1 MDLIMEKENYTN
13 IDNEVKNDNDNEVKT
28 NIDNEVIIHPAFIR
42 FVLFRLWLIDVDYY
56 KSIRS
61 YEKEQR
67 MKWLFDNENNKD
79 SWYQTVGKLY
89 KGIRSDL
96 YLPNGLTDDDITIIL
111 KEPLFG
117 DVKNSDSV
125 FAAAE
130 RIVPSI
136 LDYEKYDMND
146 INSVRE
152 TVIKE
157 IFLSLNG
164 SDKDWKSEFCLQME
178 EKYKTW
184 VKEIKILKN

>member
-1 MDLIMEKENYTN
+1 MAKENYTD
-13 IDNEVKNDNDNEVKT
+13 IDNEART

-42 FVLFRLWLIDVDYY
+42 FVLSRPWMRDADYY
-56 KSIRS
+56 KTIRA
-61 YEKEQR
+61 YEKKAR
-67 MKWLFDNENNKD
+67 MKWLFGNDKC
-79 SWYQTVGKLY
+79 SWEQTVGKLY
-89 KGIRSDL
+89 KGIRSDISH
-96 YLPNGLTDDDITIIL
+96 LPDGLSDDDITIIL
-111 KEPLFG
+111 KEPLFE
-117 DVKNSDSV
+117 DTNNTTSV
-125 FAAAE
+125 FSAAE

-157 IFLSLNG
+157 IFISLNG

-184 VKEIKILKN
+184 LKEIKILKN

>member
-1 MDLIMEKENYTN
+1 MAKENYTD
-13 IDNEVKNDNDNEVKT
+13 IDNEVKS

-42 FVLFRLWLIDVDYY
+42 FVLFRPWIRDVDYY
-56 KSIRS
+56 KDIRL
-61 YEKEQR
+61 YEKKQR
-67 MKWLFDNENNKD
+67 MKWLFENNKD
-79 SWYQTVGKLY
+79 SWYQTIGKLY

-96 YLPNGLTDDDITIIL
+96 SYLPCGLTDDDITIIL

-117 DVKNSDSV
+117 DVKNTDSV
-125 FAAAE
+125 FAAAS
-130 RIVPSI
+130 RLVPSI
-136 LDYEKYDMND
+136 LDYEKFDMND
-146 INSVRE
+146 VNSVRE

-184 VKEIKILKN
+184 VQEIKILKN

>member
-1 MDLIMEKENYTN
+1 MEKENYTN
-13 IDNEVKNDNDNEVKT
+13 IDNEVKSDIDNGLKT

-42 FVLFRLWLIDVDYY
+42 FVLYRPWLRDADYKDIRL
-56 KSIRS
+56 
-61 YEKEQR
+61 YEKKQR
-67 MKWLFDNENNKD
+67 MKWLFENNKD
-79 SWYQTVGKLY
+79 SWEQTVGKLY

-96 YLPNGLTDDDITIIL
+96 SYIPSGLSDDDITIIL

-125 FAAAE
+125 FAAVW

-136 LDYEKYDMND
+136 LDYEKFDMND

-152 TVIKE
+152 IVIKE
-157 IFLSLNG
+157 IFHSLNG

>member
-1 MDLIMEKENYTN
+1 MGKENYTDIDNEMRTN
-13 IDNEVKNDNDNEVKT
+13 IDNEVM
-28 NIDNEVIIHPAFIR
+28 IHPAFIR
-42 FVLFRLWLIDVDYY
+42 FVLFRPWLRDADY
-56 KSIRS
+56 KNILL
-61 YEKEQR
+61 YEKKAR
-67 MKWLFDNENNKD
+67 MKWLFGNEKC
-79 SWYQTVGKLY
+79 SWEQTVGKLY
-89 KGIRSDL
+89 KGIRSDIC
-96 YLPNGLTDDDITIIL
+96 LPHGLTDDDITIIL

-117 DVKNSDSV
+117 NVKNSDSV

-136 LDYEKYDMND
+136 LDYEKFDMND

-184 VKEIKILKN
+184 VQEIKILKN

>member
-1 MDLIMEKENYTN
+1 MPD
-13 IDNEVKNDNDNEVKT
+13 
-28 NIDNEVIIHPAFIR
+28 
-42 FVLFRLWLIDVDYY
+42 
-56 KSIRS
+56 
-61 YEKEQR
+61 
-67 MKWLFDNENNKD
+67 
-79 SWYQTVGKLY
+79 
-89 KGIRSDL
+89 
-96 YLPNGLTDDDITIIL
+96 GLTDDDITIIL

-117 DVKNSDSV
+117 DVKNTDSV
-125 FAAAE
+125 FEAAD

-146 INSVRE
+146 INSIRE
-152 TVIKE
+152 IVIKE

>member
-1 MDLIMEKENYTN
+1 MGKENYTD
-13 IDNEVKNDNDNEVKT
+13 IDNEVKT
-28 NIDNEVIIHPAFIR
+28 NIDNEVMIHPAFIR
-42 FVLFRLWLIDVDYY
+42 FVLARPWIRNADYY
-56 KSIRS
+56 KSIRL
-61 YEKEQR
+61 YEKKAR
-67 MKWLFDNENNKD
+67 MKWLFGNDKW
-79 SWYQTVGKLY
+79 SWEQTVGKLY
-89 KGIRSDL
+89 KGIRNDISH
-96 YLPNGLTDDDITIIL
+96 LPDGLSDDDITIIL

-117 DVKNSDSV
+117 DVKNSESV

-136 LDYEKYDMND
+136 LDYEKYDMDD

>member
-1 MDLIMEKENYTN
+1 MFG
-13 IDNEVKNDNDNEVKT
+13 NDKC
-28 NIDNEVIIHPAFIR
+28 
-42 FVLFRLWLIDVDYY
+42 
-56 KSIRS
+56 
-61 YEKEQR
+61 
-67 MKWLFDNENNKD
+67 
-79 SWYQTVGKLY
+79 SWEQTVGKLY
-89 KGIRSDL
+89 KNIRCDISRI
-96 YLPNGLTDDDITIIL
+96 PCGLSDDDITIIL
-111 KEPLFG
+111 KEPLFE
-117 DVKNSDSV
+117 DTNNSVSV

-184 VKEIKILKN
+184 LQEIKILKN

>member
-1 MDLIMEKENYTN
+1 MDTEE
-13 IDNEVKNDNDNEVKT
+13 IDYGK
-28 NIDNEVIIHPAFIR
+28 R
-42 FVLFRLWLIDVDYY
+42 
-56 KSIRS
+56 
-61 YEKEQR
+61 
-67 MKWLFDNENNKD
+67 
-79 SWYQTVGKLY
+79 KLY
-89 KGIRSDL
+89 KGIRSDIC
-96 YLPNGLTDDDITIIL
+96 LPHGLTDDDITIIL

-130 RIVPSI
+130 RIVPAI
-136 LDYEKYDMND
+136 LDYEKFDMND

-152 TVIKE
+152 IVIKE

-184 VKEIKILKN
+184 VQEIKILKN

>member
-1 MDLIMEKENYTN
+1 MGKENYTD
-13 IDNEVKNDNDNEVKT
+13 IDNEMKT
-28 NIDNEVIIHPAFIR
+28 NIDNEVMIHPAFIR
-42 FVLFRLWLIDVDYY
+42 FVLSRPWMRNVDYY
-56 KSIRS
+56 KDIRL
-61 YEKEQR
+61 YEKKAR

-79 SWYQTVGKLY
+79 RWCQTVGKLY
-89 KGIRSDL
+89 KCIRSDITI
-96 YLPNGLTDDDITIIL
+96 PHGLSDDDITIIL
-111 KEPLFG
+111 KEPLFE
-117 DVKNSDSV
+117 DTNISASV
-125 FAAAE
+125 FTAAE
-130 RIVPSI
+130 ILVPSI

-184 VKEIKILKN
+184 VKDIKILKN